1 MMRRVDGKES
11 ILGDLENVSNGSV
24 VEALWAFGPPEPKKR
39 LKQPDGGF
47 ECGGKGAENSSQRRR
62 FLPPFQRSEG
72 YVTVRDNYS
81 SEPS

>member
-39 LKQPDGGF
+39 L
-47 ECGGKGAENSSQRRR
+47 SSQTVGSSVVERVPKTAPKGVVFCHLFRGLR
-62 FLPPFQRSEG
+62 
-72 YVTVRDNYS
+72 VT
-81 SEPS
+81 